1 MISGALRAT
10 KEAVRQVKRASNHWR
25 RSLFDHRPK
34 VVVLLYH
41 RVLPEGRP
49 HPLGTV
55 ISVETFVRQVDAI
68 ARRYPVCALQEVV
81 QGRAAR
87 GGHTAVHV
95 VFTFDDGYW
104 DNYEIVFPLLKQKG
118 IPATFFVATN
128 YIEARKPL
136 WEWEVV
142 SLVSNPEGPQRVTV
156 DGEILG
162 RRHRESQVGFA
173 LRVFQRLRW
182 TSKETQT
189 RALEVLRESVG
200 RPEPSTRP
208 DHCMTWE
215 HLRTMKRGGMEIGSH
230 AASHHSLTALSPH
243 EATEEIRQS
252 KARIEQELSDRCLHF
267 SFPFGS
273 RRDYREGLVS
283 DVRDAGY
290 ETCCLNIHGYNH
302 LSEAVFAFK
311 RVVMTP
317 WSNPATLLG

>member
-1 MISGALRAT
+1 MIPVTLRAA
-10 KEAVRQVKRASNHWR
+10 KEAVRQAKRTANHCR
-25 RSLFDHRPK
+25 CSLLDHRPK
-34 VVVLLYH
+34 TLVLLYH
-41 RVLPEGRP
+41 RVLPEGQP

-55 ISVETFVRQVDAI
+55 VSVTTFIKQVEAV
-68 ARRYPVCALQEVV
+68 ARRYAVCALGDVSGGRLATG
-81 QGRAAR
+81 GRA
-87 GGHTAVHV
+87 TAHV

-118 IPATFFVATN
+118 IPATFFVVTE
-128 YIEARKPL
+128 YIGARKPL

-142 SLVSNPEGPQRVTV
+142 SLVSNQQGPRRVTV
-156 DGEILG
+156 DGEVLE
-162 RRHRESQVGFA
+162 RRAGESQVGFA

-182 TSKETQT
+182 ASKETQT
-189 RALEVLRESVG
+189 RALDTLRASTVG
-200 RPEPSTRP
+200 AEPPTHP

-215 HLRTMKRGGMEIGSH
+215 QLRTMKRGGMEIGSH
-230 AASHHSLTALSPH
+230 AASHRPLSALSSQ

-252 KARIEQELSDRCLHF
+252 KARIEQELGDRCLHF

-273 RRDYREGLVS
+273 RRDYNEGLVS

-302 LSEAVFAFK
+302 LREGVFTLK